1 MNKSLRLC
9 DLAGG
14 HIEPPY
20 GFEEF
25 RCRRAA
31 AASRRRATSWGIAA
45 SLCVLGLVAA
55 LALVTQP
62 PGSTELVRVT
72 PQPAPAAP
80 ATDAPYQPALV
91 DVGRF
96 EITSE
101 LEDHIA
107 LLDAQ
112 ISVARVYRAPPERAE
127 RRGQVDDHEDDHRV
141 RATRCRHGD
150 GVRLRY
156 RH

>member
-1 MNKSLRLC
+1 MNTSLRLR
-9 DLAGG
+9 DLAAGG
-14 HIEPPY
+14 RIEPPY

-25 RCRRAA
+25 RHRRAA
-31 AASRRRATSWGIAA
+31 AASRRRAASWGIAA
-45 SLCVLGLVAA
+45 SLCVLGLVAV

-62 PGSTELVRVT
+62 PESTAMVRVT
-72 PQPAPAAP
+72 PPPAPAAE
-80 ATDAPYQPALV
+80 APYQPALV

-112 ISVARVYRAPPERAE
+112 ISAARVYAASPAQLR
-127 RRGQVDDHEDDHRV
+127 QMEDAREQLNDSLQRV
-141 RATRCRHGD
+141 SYAQTLLGR
-150 GVRLRY
+150 
-156 RH
+156 

>member
-112 ISVARVYRAPPERAE
+112 ISVARVYRAPPERLRQMEAARE
-127 RRGQVDDHEDDHRV
+127 QLNDSLQRV
-141 RATRCRHGD
+141 SYAQTLLGR
-150 GVRLRY
+150 
-156 RH
+156 